1 MQKKNAVLLVFLLAG
16 CAVGPDYV
24 PPTLPLP
31 SAWSRLDPQQVESR
45 QEDPAGWWRKFD
57 DPLLAAL
64 VEEALR
70 AHPDIAA
77 AVAKLRQARA
87 QRIITAASD
96 SPELSAAASMN
107 RTDGSSQT
115 GSGAVRRLYRAQFDA
130 SWELDLF
137 GGVRRNVEAAE
148 AEVEAAQA
156 NLAATRV
163 SLAAETA
170 LAYVEAR
177 SLQNR
182 LTIARDNLARQLETL
197 ELTEWRAR
205 AGLASSQDVEQAR
218 ANVEQTRAQ
227 VPLLAQNLAAA
238 EDRLALLTAQPV
250 SAVRERLATPGGLP
264 AVPERLLVA
273 IPADTLRQRPDVA
286 AAERQLAAATARVG
300 AAEAAR
306 LPRLTLSGSLGVE
319 ALTAS
324 ALGEA
329 GSGFSV
335 LAAQM
340 LAPLFDAGKRR
351 AQVEVQDA
359 LREQAEAQYRKT
371 VLTALSEV
379 EDALGALAS
388 TRAREASLVQA
399 AEAIRNAA
407 LLARHR
413 YQAGIIDFQSVLDT
427 ERSRLSVEDQLA
439 SARAD
444 RVTSMIRLY
453 KAMGGGWA
461 QGEKETP

>member
-1 MQKKNAVLLVFLLAG
+1 
-16 CAVGPDYV
+16 
-24 PPTLPLP
+24 
-31 SAWSRLDPQQVESR
+31 
-45 QEDPAGWWRKFD
+45 
-57 DPLLAAL
+57 
-64 VEEALR
+64 
-70 AHPDIAA
+70 
-77 AVAKLRQARA
+77 
-87 QRIITAASD
+87 
-96 SPELSAAASMN
+96 
-107 RTDGSSQT
+107 
-115 GSGAVRRLYRAQFDA
+115 
-130 SWELDLF
+130 
-137 GGVRRNVEAAE
+137 
-148 AEVEAAQA
+148 
-156 NLAATRV
+156 V

-182 LTIARDNLARQLETL
+182 LAIARDNLARQLETL
-197 ELTEWRAR
+197 ELTHWRAR

-388 TRAREASLVQA
+388 TRAREVSLVQA